1 MKARLTEEDVKHFA
15 HVYNFL
21 GELKLHPK
29 SLRLRIEMASARRQS
44 ALDALTAQL
53 GVEQYWQKARNT
65 MVAVIRDPKDVHRI
79 IGRAW
84 DYLTLDRQLE
94 FNSTIAAQQAEMNDR
109 AQRRFERDRRYAEA
123 ARRQPLDDA
132 TRMQRAEDR
141 YRNEDPAV
149 QVIADL
155 SGADAIAADLA
166 ARQEYRDNLEAQ
178 RQRLMTQGQITS
190 LSRNAPTKKK
200 RKYTRKA

>member
-1 MKARLTEEDVKHFA
+1 MKRQLTEEDAKHFG

-21 GELKLHPK
+21 GELKLHPR

-44 ALDALTAQL
+44 ALDALTTQL
-53 GVEQYWQKARNT
+53 GVEQYWQPARKA

-94 FNSTIAAQQAEMNDR
+94 FNSTIAAQQAEMNHR
-109 AQRRFERDRRYAEA
+109 AQQRYERDRRHAEA

-141 YRNEDPAV
+141 YRNEDPAI
-149 QVIADL
+149 QVIGDL
-155 SGADAIAADLA
+155 TGADAIAADLA
-166 ARQEYRDNLEAQ
+166 ARAEYRDQVESQ
-178 RQRLMTQGQITS
+178 RMRDMTQGQITS
-190 LSRNAPTKKK
+190 ITRNAPKRTK